1 MIGIYLVRQCHDHQG
16 SAFSSFWFTFL
27 ALACVVALGL
37 LAPQNH
43 SVNLFPNLPCMQGNW
58 PLQFIFPWFLK
69 SLAST

>member
-1 MIGIYLVRQCHDHQG
+1 MIIRAQPSPFSG
-16 SAFSSFWFTFL
+16 SPSQHWP
-27 ALACVVALGL
+27 CVVVLGL

-43 SVNLFPNLPCMQGNW
+43 FVNLFPNLLCMQGNW